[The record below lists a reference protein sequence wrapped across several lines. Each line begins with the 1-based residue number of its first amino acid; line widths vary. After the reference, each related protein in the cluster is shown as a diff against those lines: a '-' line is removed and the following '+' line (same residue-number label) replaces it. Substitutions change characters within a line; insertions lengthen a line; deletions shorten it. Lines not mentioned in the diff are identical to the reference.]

1 MPLLTSGARRN
12 CLLAA
17 ATAASLLLSAPA
29 VQAATATNTD
39 NCVPTPTLVQPFAAW
54 GDVADYTLTPGGD
67 FEGAGSNWELDDLA
81 SIITG
86 NEPFHV
92 GAASDRSSLSLS
104 AGSAAVS
111 TPICVDETF
120 TTFRL
125 FARNTGNLASK
136 LRVDVVYSTS
146 KGRLAVK
153 RGGAHKA
160 ASAEWAPTGI
170 MKIKVKFDDS
180 GAAPVAFR
188 FTPDNRGTWQIDDVY
203 VDPRMRH

>member
-1 MPLLTSGARRN
+1 MPLLSSGVRRN

-17 ATAASLLLSAPA
+17 ATVASVLLSASA
-29 VQAATATNTD
+29 AQAATAANPD
-39 NCVPTPTLVQPFAAW
+39 KCVPTPTLVQPFAAW

-67 FEGAGSNWELDDLA
+67 FEGADSNWELDDLA

-120 TTFRL
+120 TTLRL
-125 FARNTGNLASK
+125 FARNTGALASK
-136 LRVDVVYSTS
+136 LRVDVVFSNT
-146 KGRLAVK
+146 KGRLATK
-153 RGGAHKA
+153 RAGVYKA
-160 ASAEWAPTGI
+160 TSSEWSPTGI

-188 FTPDNRGTWQIDDVY
+188 FTPDHRGTWQVDDVY
-203 VDPRMRH
+203 VDPYLRH

>member
-1 MPLLTSGARRN
+1 MPLLASGSRRN
-12 CLLAA
+12 CLLGA
-17 ATAASLLLSAPA
+17 ATVASLLLTTPA
-29 VQAATATNTD
+29 AHAARAANPD

-67 FEGAGSNWELDDLA
+67 FEGANSNWELDELA
-81 SIITG
+81 SIISG

-136 LRVDVVYSTS
+136 LRVDVVYSNV
-146 KGRLAVK
+146 KGRLAAK
-153 RGGAHKA
+153 RGGAYKA
-160 ASAEWAPTGI
+160 TSAQWSPTGI
-170 MKIKVKFDDS
+170 MKIKVKFDAT

-188 FTPDNRGTWQIDDVY
+188 FTPDNHGTWQIDDVY
-203 VDPRMRH
+203 VDPRLRH